1 MHDVHCRGIWLWN
14 FMRFGHDPLIN
25 LVHKAVVE
33 GLWAVDTE
41 AIDLTLEVAD
51 LHVLFLEFE
60 LMSGS

>member
-1 MHDVHCRGIWLWN
+1 
-14 FMRFGHDPLIN
+14 MRFGHDSLIN
-25 LVHKAVVE
+25 LMHKAVVE

-60 LMSGS
+60 LMSGT